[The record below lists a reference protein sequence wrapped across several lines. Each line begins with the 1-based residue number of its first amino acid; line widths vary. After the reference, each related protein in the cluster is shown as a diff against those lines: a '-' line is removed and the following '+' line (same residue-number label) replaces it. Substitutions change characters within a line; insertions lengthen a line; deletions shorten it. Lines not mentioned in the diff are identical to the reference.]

1 MFTFFFPLKYCYIC
15 DKELLN
21 YAFTLQ
27 NIDTL
32 IDNSKISGHFEYLFF
47 FFFAVQSWFQ
57 LVPSSK
63 KENHIKFQTIMCL
76 YLPLLYSYYLP
87 HKLKEMMIVYDLV

>member
-47 FFFAVQSWFQ
+47 FFLQFSHGFNWC
-57 LVPSSK
+57 LLPK
-63 KENHIKFQTIMCL
+63 KRII
-76 YLPLLYSYYLP
+76 
-87 HKLKEMMIVYDLV
+87 

>member
-47 FFFAVQSWFQ
+47 FFCSSVMVSTGAFFQKRESYKIPNHYVFISAFAV
-57 LVPSSK
+57 
-63 KENHIKFQTIMCL
+63 
-76 YLPLLYSYYLP
+76 
-87 HKLKEMMIVYDLV
+87 